1 MIRPGPLEIG
11 LILVIILIVFG
22 VGKLPQVGA
31 ALGKSINAFK
41 RGQKGEDEEEDDKTN
56 KKKTKKRRTAKKKPA
71 AKTTQERVA
80 EVEAEG
86 AKAEESSEQS

>member
-31 ALGKSINAFK
+31 ALGKSINAFR
-41 RGQKGEDEEEDDKTN
+41 RGQKGEDEEEGKD
-56 KKKTKKRRTAKKKPA
+56 KKKTTKKRKPAKKAK
-71 AKTTQERVA
+71 KTTQERVA

-86 AKAEESSEQS
+86 ATETKTEEKA

>member
-22 VGKLPQVGA
+22 VGKLPQVGS

-41 RGQKGEDEEEDDKTN
+41 RGQKGEDEEEEAKA
-56 KKKTKKRRTAKKKPA
+56 KKKTKKRKPAKKKA
-71 AKTTQERVA
+71 AQTTQERVA

-86 AKAEESSEQS
+86 KTEEKA